1 MKEEEIIKENENH
14 IPRIDWKKCK
24 GELSYM
30 NDIKNMLLELGF
42 NVNSIGIIYW
52 VEAINYVLRNPLWW
66 DIMDIYDFI
75 AQKYKI
81 SISQVERNLRTAIE
95 PAKKHIQDKYKYYKP
110 IKNCTFLNLIKLENM
125 DNE

>member
-1 MKEEEIIKENENH
+1 
-14 IPRIDWKKCK
+14 
-24 GELSYM
+24 M

-95 PAKKHIQDKYKYYKP
+95 PAKKNIQDKYKYYKP
-110 IKNCTFLNLIKLENM
+110 VKNCTFLNLIKLENM